1 MAVGLKNS
9 MLYANRESADAVYN
23 IRAASSQSEGDY
35 ICNATNSA
43 GTTLATTYLDV
54 KGTSHGFLLGV
65 DAIVY
70 LPRPVGILLS
80 QKTMVY
86 AVFVNCR

>member
-1 MAVGLKNS
+1 

-54 KGTSHGFLLGV
+54 KGMYSFL
-65 DAIVY
+65 
-70 LPRPVGILLS
+70 
-80 QKTMVY
+80 
-86 AVFVNCR
+86 